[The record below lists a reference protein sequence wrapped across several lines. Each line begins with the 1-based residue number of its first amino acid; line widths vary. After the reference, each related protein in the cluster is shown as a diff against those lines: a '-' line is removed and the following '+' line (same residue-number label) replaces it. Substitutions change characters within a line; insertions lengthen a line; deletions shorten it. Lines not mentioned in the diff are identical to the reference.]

1 MNDDSFRVKLHYRYV
16 EKYRADSAWS
26 FIESKDISD
35 LKGNVAPLIVSEDKD
50 EYAKRFDLLIYTID
64 LAMLQSKNASRPI
77 RFIMD
82 SAEKL
87 QKIDLPQIKEQ
98 EYLLNKISTIE
109 FWDHT
114 DIVELETVR
123 EAVRDL
129 MKYLPKKEKR
139 IYTTS
144 FDEEILEEKEGESLR
159 FGNDL
164 QNYKKCVE
172 SYLRELEHI
181 LWTELGTK
189 EEYKKEYVDTPIGKL
204 VRRVVGTDRAAVN
217 EAFSEFLTE
226 DGKTQK
232 ESHKR
237 WLFHLKCDSFL
248 YEEFLYHRIPCLFQ

>member
-114 DIVELETVR
+114 DIVELETV
-123 EAVRDL
+123 
-129 MKYLPKKEKR
+129 K
-139 IYTTS
+139 
-144 FDEEILEEKEGESLR
+144 
-159 FGNDL
+159 
-164 QNYKKCVE
+164 
-172 SYLRELEHI
+172 
-181 LWTELGTK
+181 
-189 EEYKKEYVDTPIGKL
+189 
-204 VRRVVGTDRAAVN
+204 RRV
-217 EAFSEFLTE
+217 
-226 DGKTQK
+226 
-232 ESHKR
+232 
-237 WLFHLKCDSFL
+237 
-248 YEEFLYHRIPCLFQ
+248 